1 MKPPSLIFEEF
12 LSPLKCRDDN
22 VLKIVEHR
30 FTDYTTIIEQYYN
43 VKVKEISSP
52 ILSNDCNIT
61 CDNSIYKRNWI
72 RKNDYDFTGYIAL
85 SNYSKDVPFDED
97 YDVYGGELIFKNYG
111 IKISPT
117 MGDLIIF
124 PSCANF
130 LHYHNK
136 PLVGKFNYIKLF
148 ITCEN
153 PYIFNFKEFSHNPFS
168 HII

>member
-43 VKVKEISSP
+43 VNVKEISSP
-52 ILSNDCNIT
+52 ILSNDCNVT
-61 CDNSIYKRNWI
+61 CDNSRYKRNWI

-111 IKISPT
+111 IQISPT

-136 PLVGKFNYIKLF
+136 PMVGTFNYIKLF

-153 PYIFNFKEFSHNPFS
+153 PYIFNFKEYSHKPFS